1 MRIVLCVGVWC
12 VMCGVV
18 WCVMWCGVVGSV
30 WCIMCDVSCYILH
43 IAVSGVENLSNKV
56 KQGKEVR
63 GRNEEERENGWS

>member
-1 MRIVLCVGVWC
+1 M
-12 VMCGVV
+12 
-18 WCVMWCGVVGSV
+18 

-63 GRNEEERENGWS
+63 GRNGEERENGWS